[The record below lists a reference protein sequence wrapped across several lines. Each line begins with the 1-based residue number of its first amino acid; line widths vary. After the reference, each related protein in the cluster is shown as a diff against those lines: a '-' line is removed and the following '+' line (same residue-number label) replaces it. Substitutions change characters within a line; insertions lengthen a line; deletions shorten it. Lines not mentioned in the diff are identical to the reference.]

1 MTDKPEQEKPEAV
14 PQRARRAGEIRSRWD
29 WVEESVW
36 TERMLEA
43 LEQGVKGGRWYSLM
57 DKVVREANLRA
68 GFREVKARKG
78 APGVDHVTVEQ
89 FEKHLDENVEKIGR
103 QLKDGTYRPQANRR
117 KWIDKP
123 GSPEKRPLGIPTVRD
138 RVTQTA
144 LKQVT
149 EPIFEREFAEHSY
162 GFRPKRGCK
171 EALRRVQQLLDQ
183 GYVWVVDADIRSY
196 YDTIPKL
203 ALLERVAEK
212 VADSRVL
219 RLLSDFLDQEIMDG
233 LKHWTPEEGTPQG
246 AVISPLL
253 SNIYLNPLDHLMAE
267 AGYEMTRY
275 ADDFVILSQTE
286 EQAQAALAKVE
297 QWMTENQLELHPDKT
312 RVVNARQAPGFDFL
326 GYHFERGY
334 KWPRQKSLQK
344 VKEKVRRKTPRSR
357 GESLDVIVADVNRT
371 LRGWFEYFKHSHR
384 TTFRPLDGW
393 VRERLRSILRK
404 RHKRTGRAT
413 RLDNLRWPNVYFAKQ
428 GLFSL
433 EVAHAQA
440 CQSSRR

>member
-1 MTDKPEQEKPEAV
+1 V
-14 PQRARRAGEIRSRWD
+14 
-29 WVEESVW
+29 
-36 TERMLEA
+36 
-43 LEQGVKGGRWYSLM
+43 
-57 DKVVREANLRA
+57 
-68 GFREVKARKG
+68 
-78 APGVDHVTVEQ
+78 
-89 FEKHLDENVEKIGR
+89 
-103 QLKDGTYRPQANRR
+103 
-117 KWIDKP
+117 
-123 GSPEKRPLGIPTVRD
+123 
-138 RVTQTA
+138 
-144 LKQVT
+144 
-149 EPIFEREFAEHSY
+149 
-162 GFRPKRGCK
+162 KRGD
-171 EALRRVQQLLDQ
+171 LRRVQHLLDQ

-275 ADDFVILSQTE
+275 ADDFVILCQTE

-326 GYHFERGY
+326 GYHSERGY

-344 VKEKVRRKTPRSR
+344 VKEKVRRKTKRSR
-357 GESLDVIVADVNRT
+357 GESLEVIIADVNRT
-371 LRGWFEYFKHSHR
+371 LRGWFEYFKHCHR